1 MFFRIPGL
9 TVVILRER
17 MIRFWVDVAIRVS
30 VIIAGMG
37 ASTALVPPAGGTII
51 ELVVVTVI
59 VVVFP
64 HFSFCT
70 ISRSKLGSTCI

>member
-1 MFFRIPGL
+1 
-9 TVVILRER
+9 

-51 ELVVVTVI
+51 ELVAVVSKGAKGRNSRTICTRYRIRTTHCVCI
-59 VVVFP
+59 P
-64 HFSFCT
+64 FS
-70 ISRSKLGSTCI
+70 